1 MTDGPTEDLA
11 ERLEDLEVKLAF
23 QDKLIKELDALVRT
37 FGDKL
42 DKTSRE
48 LEALKQSIRSPE
60 NPLGPANEP
69 PPHY

>member
-1 MTDGPTEDLA
+1 MSDDLA

-23 QDKLIKELDALVRT
+23 QDKLIRELDALVRT

-42 DKTSRE
+42 DKTNRE

-60 NPLGPANEP
+60 PTLGPANEP

>member
-1 MTDGPTEDLA
+1 MTDDLG

-37 FGDKL
+37 FGDRL
-42 DKTSRE
+42 DKTTRE

-60 NPLGPANEP
+60 TPLGPANEP